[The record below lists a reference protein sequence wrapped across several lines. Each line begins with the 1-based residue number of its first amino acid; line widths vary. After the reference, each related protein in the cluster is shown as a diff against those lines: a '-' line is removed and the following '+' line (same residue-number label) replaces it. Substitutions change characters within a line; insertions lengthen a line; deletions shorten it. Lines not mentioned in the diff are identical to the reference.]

1 MLKSSAIVFIP
12 LSSGNK
18 VQGLRAHIKKE
29 SHYLNNNF
37 TSATS
42 SSCLVVVKLMISM
55 HFMSFAY

>member
-1 MLKSSAIVFIP
+1 MLSMLKSSAIVFIP

-18 VQGLRAHIKKE
+18 VQGLGA
-29 SHYLNNNF
+29 HYLNNDF